1 MKILKQLVSSLALL
15 LSLSLALSGCDGDNG
30 ASSGGSGGGKG
41 GSVIGTWKYKDAVGF
56 AHTITFKSDGVF
68 ETTTEG
74 KLMSKGRYSVSGNT
88 ITDTTTH
95 IHGDMYA
102 ALGLSSKWYS
112 EAEFKSALSA
122 KGVPESFFTENMG
135 MVFLPEEVIFSI
147 SGNKMTATKVGGDT
161 VVYTRA

>member
-1 MKILKQLVSSLALL
+1 MRILKQLVSSLALL

-30 ASSGGSGGGKG
+30 ASSGGGNG

-74 KLMSKGRYSVSGNT
+74 KLMSKGSYSVSGNK

-95 IHGDMYA
+95 IHGDTYA
-102 ALGLSSKWYS
+102 ALGLASKWYS
-112 EAEFKSALSA
+112 ETEFKSALSA

-161 VVYTRA
+161 VVYTRS